1 MVQESDPVWLNHFR
15 KTIITYN
22 ENRAP
27 DPFMIWFRKKD
38 AEGFFEGDFERVL
51 TILIDA
57 RFDQRTTAENALE
70 NTVEV
75 VKRGALKKLLATSD
89 VPSLI
94 PRQNVT
100 AEQWADL
107 FCSSLSKLRAL
118 STRIVTQKDWDAAQ
132 LLESM
137 RNEFR
142 VPYLGTKTARLAVRW
157 LHELVPGTKIDMS
170 TYKIPIDTLVYR
182 VWCRLGIIDPN
193 IDKYSGENSPAD
205 LKIQAFVAKV
215 SPEKPWLLDEPLWS
229 TGRQPNRGGHCYPT
243 NPNCVGCLFEGICQK
258 GSLDADP
265 SLLGMDLSTTERQ
278 PKSLPKKT
286 DITGKQAEFAKFVE
300 ALKQKGI
307 TGEEYREKVK
317 QWQREHQD
325 GDRSS

>member
-1 MVQESDPVWLNHFR
+1 MGESNPVWLDHFR
-15 KTIITYN
+15 KIIVAYN

-27 DPFMIWFRKKD
+27 DPFMIWYRLRD
-38 AEGFFEGDFERVL
+38 SEGFFEDDFERVL
-51 TILIDA
+51 AILIDA

-70 NTVEV
+70 NTIEV
-75 VKRGALKKLLATSD
+75 VKRGALKKSLVTNDIS
-89 VPSLI
+89 SLI

-107 FCSSLSKLRAL
+107 FCKSLPKLRAL
-118 STRIVTQKDWDAAQ
+118 STQIVTQRDWDAAR
-132 LLESM
+132 LLDSM

-157 LHELVPGTKIDMS
+157 LHELVPSIKIDMS
-170 TYKIPIDTLVYR
+170 TYKIPIDSLVYR
-182 VWCRLGIIDPN
+182 VWCRLGIIDPK

-205 LKIQAFVAKV
+205 LKIQEFVAKI

-229 TGRQPNRGGHCYPT
+229 TGRQPNKGGHCYPI
-243 NPNCVGCLFEGICQK
+243 NPNCVGCLFESICQK
-258 GSLDADP
+258 RFLSADP
-265 SLLGMDLSTTERQ
+265 SLLGMDLLATDRQ
-278 PKSLPKKT
+278 PKSLRKKT
-286 DITGKQAEFAKFVE
+286 DITDKQAEFAKFVE
-300 ALKQKGI
+300 ELKKKGI

-325 GDRSS
+325 GGKLI